1 MATSRKENRSTA
13 SRKISLFAIA
23 IIVAMLVY
31 SGLWWSAAGALEK
44 KLTQILGGDNPAAI
58 QAECTDMAVG
68 GFPFRL
74 GVTCTRLAVDDHF
87 HGLSG
92 TFGAFRSAAQV
103 YAPGRVLWELEG
115 PGQLRSSLGF
125 SLTLQWAQMRS
136 SLSAGL
142 SGLDRSSIEAEDLQ
156 GLLTGRINGETVE
169 AKTPHAQAHVR
180 RSGEDLDLAA
190 LVKEV
195 VLSLHDQP
203 PVLPPLSASID
214 MTLIGKAKYLD
225 LQGDRGEGLYGS
237 KGEIRRLVADMG
249 EGRVLTLSGP
259 VSVGTDGMVSGEF
272 HVEVEGIKAWQETLR
287 QAFPDERE
295 TIDNAGNV
303 LGALFSGKDKGTADL
318 TVTDGV
324 VSLGIF
330 PIAVLPPL

>member
-23 IIVAMLVY
+23 ILVAMLVY
-31 SGLWWSAAGALEK
+31 SGLWWGAAGALEK
-44 KLTQILGGDNPAAI
+44 KLVEILGGDNPAAI
-58 QAECTDMAVG
+58 QAQCTDMAVG

-74 GVTCTRLAVDDHF
+74 GVTCTKLAIDDHF
-87 HGLSG
+87 HGLSAS
-92 TFGAFRSAAQV
+92 FGAFRSAAQV
-103 YAPGRVLWELEG
+103 YAPGHVLWELEG
-115 PGQLRSSLGF
+115 PGQVRSSLGF
-125 SLTLQWAQMRS
+125 ALALQWAQMRS

-142 SGLDRSSIEAEDLQ
+142 SGLGRSSIEAKDLRS
-156 GLLTGRINGETVE
+156 LLTAKANGETVE
-169 AKTPHAQAHVR
+169 TKAPHAEAHVR

-190 LVKEV
+190 LVKDA
-195 VLSLHDQP
+195 VLALRDQP
-203 PVLPPLSASID
+203 PVLPPLSASLD

-225 LQGDRGEGLYGS
+225 LEGDRGEGLYGS
-237 KGEIRRLVADMG
+237 KGEIRRFVADMG

-259 VSVGTDGMVSGEF
+259 VSVGTDGMLSGEF

-303 LGALFSGKDKGTADL
+303 LGALFSGKDKGSADL